1 MIKRV
6 EYYDIHHNQEK
17 ANIVLTD
24 EIDAVSN
31 DIYICLAG
39 NANSFVADQTTKDTL
54 NRLYRELAR
63 YKNEGKF

>member
-6 EYYDIHHNQEK
+6 ECYDIHNNQEK

-24 EIDAVSN
+24 EINAVSN
-31 DIYICLAG
+31 DIYICFAG

-54 NRLYRELAR
+54 NRLYRELKR
-63 YKNEGKF
+63 YKKEGKF

>member
-6 EYYDIHHNQEK
+6 EYWDICNNQEK
-17 ANIVLTD
+17 ANIVFTD
-24 EIDAVSN
+24 EIDKVSN
-31 DIYICLAG
+31 DIYICLEG

-54 NRLYRELAR
+54 NRLYRELKR